1 VTPEQA
7 ALLHKAWDSLQA
19 ARLLSEQQF
28 YDFAASRA
36 YYAMFYV
43 AEAFLL
49 GEELSF
55 SKHSAVIA
63 AFGQRFAKT
72 GRVPSEYH
80 RHLIQGQ
87 AIRNVGDYD
96 IGPAISEADAA
107 EQIAHAEA
115 FVKLAEQLLGPAP
128 HPDTEPQR

>member
-1 VTPEQA
+1 MTPEQA
-7 ALLHKAWDSLQA
+7 ALLQKARDSLKA
-19 ARLLSEQQF
+19 ARLLSEQRF

-43 AEAFLL
+43 AEALLL
-49 GEELSF
+49 GKGLSF

-63 AFGQRFAKT
+63 AFGQQFAKT
-72 GRVPSEYH
+72 GEVPPEYH

-87 AIRNVGDYD
+87 AIRNIGDYD

-115 FVKLAEQLLGPAP
+115 FIDLAEQLLGPA
-128 HPDTEPQR
+128 HHSDTDSQG

>member
-1 VTPEQA
+1 VTSEQA
-7 ALLHKAWDSLQA
+7 ALLQKARESLQA
-19 ARLLSEQQF
+19 ARLLLEQQF
-28 YDFAASRA
+28 YDFAASRT

-43 AEAFLL
+43 AQGFLL
-49 GEELSF
+49 GECLSF

-72 GRVPSEYH
+72 GRVPPEYH

-87 AIRNVGDYD
+87 ALRNVGDYD

-115 FVKLAEQLLGPAP
+115 FIGLAEQLLGSAP
-128 HPDTEPQR
+128 HSDTESQG

>member
-1 VTPEQA
+1 MTPEQA
-7 ALLHKAWDSLQA
+7 ALLQKAWDSLQA
-19 ARLLSEQQF
+19 ARLLSEQRF

-63 AFGQRFAKT
+63 AFGQQFAKT
-72 GRVPSEYH
+72 GRVPPEYH

-87 AIRNVGDYD
+87 AIRNVSDYD
-96 IGPAISEADAA
+96 IGPSLSEADAA

-115 FVKLAEQLLGPAP
+115 FLDLAKQLLGSVT
-128 HPDTEPQR
+128 HPETEPQT